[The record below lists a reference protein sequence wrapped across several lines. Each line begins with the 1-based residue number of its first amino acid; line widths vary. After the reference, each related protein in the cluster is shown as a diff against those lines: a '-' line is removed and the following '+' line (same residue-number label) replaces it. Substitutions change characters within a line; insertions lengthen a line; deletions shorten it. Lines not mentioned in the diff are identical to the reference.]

1 MTTFSVVKSV
11 YSETI
16 VTIVLKSLLLNGQRI
31 NDSDAPQV
39 LGLKDND
46 VIQVYVWNIDLNKNF
61 CKLFPLNLYRVF

>member
-1 MTTFSVVKSV
+1 MVKSV

-61 CKLFPLNLYRVF
+61 QKLFPLNLYRVF

>member
-1 MTTFSVVKSV
+1 VVKSV

-61 CKLFPLNLYRVF
+61 QKLFPLNLYRVF